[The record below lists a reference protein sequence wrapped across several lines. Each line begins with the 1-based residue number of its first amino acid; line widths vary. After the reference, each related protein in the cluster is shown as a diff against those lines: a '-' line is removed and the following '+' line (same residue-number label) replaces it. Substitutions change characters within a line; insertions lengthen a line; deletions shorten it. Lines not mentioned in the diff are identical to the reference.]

1 MSQGRNPFLSRVP
14 DFGAVPY
21 LTHTKQAEL
30 ERNGGKCQTKPEDK
44 DEGNAQQIMNTLRKE
59 KKVGEKIKLGISRF
73 C

>member
-14 DFGAVPY
+14 DFGTIPY

-30 ERNGGKCQTKPEDK
+30 ERKKERQEGGGTQTNPKDK

-59 KKVGEKIKLGISRF
+59 KR
-73 C
+73 